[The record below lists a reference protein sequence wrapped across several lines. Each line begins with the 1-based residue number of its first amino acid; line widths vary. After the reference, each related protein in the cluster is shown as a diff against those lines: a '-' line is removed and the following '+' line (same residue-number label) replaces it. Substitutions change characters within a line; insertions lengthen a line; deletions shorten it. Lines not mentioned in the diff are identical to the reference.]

1 MPQAGSPSACLLV
14 SEGPAACSSA
24 PVCPGNQRKYIP
36 SAGVKISDFFFPQSI
51 LFLNLGFLTN
61 SDRLPYQS
69 EVFLYFLMAFF
80 FSFLFRFVPVCFLA
94 TLKAKGRDFVFD
106 MSVLSGAPK
115 QWMLTALM
123 CLQPSPSTSSLSSTH
138 SASPNVT
145 SSAPSSAR
153 GQCQGVGLTE
163 GVPGAVAPAP

>member
-1 MPQAGSPSACLLV
+1 MSVSQRGPCCLLLSPSM
-14 SEGPAACSSA
+14 S
-24 PVCPGNQRKYIP
+24 RKPTQIY
-36 SAGVKISDFFFPQSI
+36 SFGWSQNLRFFFPQSI

>member
-1 MPQAGSPSACLLV
+1 M
-14 SEGPAACSSA
+14 
-24 PVCPGNQRKYIP
+24 
-36 SAGVKISDFFFPQSI
+36 
-51 LFLNLGFLTN
+51 FLNLGFLTN